1 MLNDRIYKRG
11 LIAAGRHQNMNPVLG
26 GMVLGPMALTP
37 VGANDKILPN
47 GHPTSQ
53 WRAELR
59 HIPNIRNA
67 ISVASI
73 YVQTLGIIW
82 LTLFLHHPAAYV
94 LAFLLMGRA
103 HAQLLALMHESVH
116 RLLFRNRKLNDF
128 AGRWLLGYMS
138 FVNTDGYRYVH
149 MAHHREEFGPNEP
162 DIPLYANY
170 PITRASFWR
179 KMRRDGLG
187 STGFR
192 MLRGQFLSVFAKKSP
207 DQNGQPNTQRKIFA
221 LHAVILTLTVIF
233 VNPWVYVM
241 LWLLPYITVWRVM
254 NRLRSIAEHGGL
266 RADTDRRVT
275 THSVKQHLF
284 SSFYFVPF
292 NLGWHIA
299 HHTDS
304 GIPFRSLPEY
314 HRQLRES
321 GFVTD
326 AYEYSSYLA
335 IWRALRSR
343 PASIA
348 SAK

>member
-1 MLNDRIYKRG
+1 
-11 LIAAGRHQNMNPVLG
+11 
-26 GMVLGPMALTP
+26 MVPDASVFTQIDG
-37 VGANDKILPN
+37 NDKILAN

-53 WRAELR
+53 WRTELR
-59 HIPNIRNA
+59 HIPNFRNA
-67 ISVASI
+67 ISVTSI
-73 YVQTLGIIW
+73 YVQTFFIIW
-82 LTLFLHHPAAYV
+82 VALELHNPITYV
-94 LAFLLMGRA
+94 IAFLLMGRA

-192 MLRGQFLSVFAKKSP
+192 MLRGQFMSIFKTDPQQL
-207 DQNGQPNTQRKIFA
+207 NTQRKIFS
-221 LHAVILTLTVIF
+221 LHAVLLILSVIF

-241 LWLLPYITVWRVM
+241 LWLVPYITVWRVM

-266 RADTDRRVT
+266 RADDDRRVT

-304 GIPFRSLPEY
+304 GIPFRSLPKY
-314 HRQLRES
+314 HRQLQAS

-326 AYEYSSYLA
+326 AYQYSSYLA

-343 PASIA
+343 PEALA

>member
-1 MLNDRIYKRG
+1 MFM
-11 LIAAGRHQNMNPVLG
+11 NMVPDELVFTQIHG
-26 GMVLGPMALTP
+26 
-37 VGANDKILPN
+37 NDKILAN

-53 WRAELR
+53 WRTELR
-59 HIPNIRNA
+59 HIPNFRNA
-67 ISVASI
+67 ISIASI
-73 YVQTLGIIW
+73 YVQTFGIIW
-82 LTLFLHHPAAYV
+82 AALALHNPISYV
-94 LAFLLMGRA
+94 VAFLLMGRA

-192 MLRGQFLSVFAKKSP
+192 MLRGQFMSIFKTDPQQL
-207 DQNGQPNTQRKIFA
+207 NTQRKIFT
-221 LHAVILTLTVIF
+221 LHAVLLILSVIF

-241 LWLLPYITVWRVM
+241 LWLVPYITVWRVM

-266 RADTDRRVT
+266 RADSDRRIT

-284 SSFYFVPF
+284 SSFFFVPF

-304 GIPFRSLPEY
+304 GIPFRSLPKY
-314 HRQLRES
+314 HRQLRAS

-343 PASIA
+343 PEAIA

>member
-1 MLNDRIYKRG
+1 MFM
-11 LIAAGRHQNMNPVLG
+11 NMVPDASVFASITG
-26 GMVLGPMALTP
+26 
-37 VGANDKILPN
+37 NDKILEN

-59 HIPNIRNA
+59 HIPNFRNA
-67 ISVASI
+67 ISIASI
-73 YVQTLGIIW
+73 YVQTFGIIW
-82 LTLFLHHPAAYV
+82 AALALHNPISYV
-94 LAFLLMGRA
+94 VAFLLMGRA

-192 MLRGQFLSVFAKKSP
+192 MLRGQFMSIFKTDPQQL
-207 DQNGQPNTQRKIFA
+207 NTQRKIFT
-221 LHAVILTLTVIF
+221 LHAVLLILSVIF

-266 RADTDRRVT
+266 RADSDRRIT

-284 SSFYFVPF
+284 SSFFFVPF

-304 GIPFRSLPEY
+304 GIPFRSLPKY
-314 HRQLRES
+314 HRQLRAS

-343 PASIA
+343 PEAIA

>member
-1 MLNDRIYKRG
+1 MFM
-11 LIAAGRHQNMNPVLG
+11 NMVPDASVFAPING
-26 GMVLGPMALTP
+26 
-37 VGANDKILPN
+37 NDKILAN

-53 WRAELR
+53 WRTELR
-59 HIPNIRNA
+59 HIPNFRNA
-67 ISVASI
+67 LSIASI
-73 YVQTLGIIW
+73 YVQTIGIIW
-82 LTLFLHHPAAYV
+82 AALALHNPISYV
-94 LAFLLMGRA
+94 VAFLLMGRA

-192 MLRGQFLSVFAKKSP
+192 MLRGQFLSIFKTDP
-207 DQNGQPNTQRKIFA
+207 QQLNTQRKIFA
-221 LHAVILTLTVIF
+221 LHFALLILSVIF
-233 VNPWVYVM
+233 INPWVYVM

-266 RADTDRRVT
+266 RADSDRRIT

-284 SSFYFVPF
+284 SSFFFVPF

-304 GIPFRSLPEY
+304 GIPFRSLPKY
-314 HRQLRES
+314 HRQLRAS

-326 AYEYSSYLA
+326 TYEYSSYLA

-343 PASIA
+343 PEAIA

>member
-1 MLNDRIYKRG
+1 
-11 LIAAGRHQNMNPVLG
+11 
-26 GMVLGPMALTP
+26 MVPDASVFTQIDG
-37 VGANDKILPN
+37 NDKILTN

-53 WRAELR
+53 WRTELR
-59 HIPNIRNA
+59 HIPNFRNA
-67 ISVASI
+67 ISIASI
-73 YVQTLGIIW
+73 YVQTIGIIW
-82 LTLFLHHPAAYV
+82 AALALHNPITYV
-94 LAFLLMGRA
+94 VAFLLMGRA

-192 MLRGQFLSVFAKKSP
+192 MLRGQFMSIFKTDPQQL
-207 DQNGQPNTQRKIFA
+207 NTQRKIFS
-221 LHAVILTLTVIF
+221 LHAVLLILSMIF

-241 LWLLPYITVWRVM
+241 LWLVPYITVWRVM

-266 RADTDRRVT
+266 RADDDRRVT

-284 SSFYFVPF
+284 SSFFFVPF

-299 HHTDS
+299 HHADS
-304 GIPFRSLPEY
+304 GIPFRSLPKY
-314 HRQLRES
+314 HRQLRAS

-326 AYEYSSYLA
+326 TYEYGSYLA

-343 PASIA
+343 PEAIA

>member
-1 MLNDRIYKRG
+1 M
-11 LIAAGRHQNMNPVLG
+11 NMVPDASVFTQIDG
-26 GMVLGPMALTP
+26 
-37 VGANDKILPN
+37 NDKILTN

-53 WRAELR
+53 WRTELR
-59 HIPNIRNA
+59 HIPNFRNA
-67 ISVASI
+67 ISIASI
-73 YVQTLGIIW
+73 YVQTIGIIW
-82 LTLFLHHPAAYV
+82 AALALHNPVTYV
-94 LAFLLMGRA
+94 VAFLLMGRA

-192 MLRGQFLSVFAKKSP
+192 MLRGQFMSIFKTDPQQL
-207 DQNGQPNTQRKIFA
+207 NTQRKIFS
-221 LHAVILTLTVIF
+221 LHAVLLILSMIF

-241 LWLLPYITVWRVM
+241 LWLVPYITVWRVM

-266 RADTDRRVT
+266 RADDDRRVT

-304 GIPFRSLPEY
+304 GIPFRSLPKY
-314 HRQLRES
+314 HRQLQAS

-326 AYEYSSYLA
+326 AYQYSSYLA

-343 PASIA
+343 PEALA

>member
-1 MLNDRIYKRG
+1 MVPD
-11 LIAAGRHQNMNPVLG
+11 AAVLTQISG
-26 GMVLGPMALTP
+26 D
-37 VGANDKILPN
+37 DKILPN

-53 WRAELR
+53 WRTELR
-59 HIPNIRNA
+59 HIPNVRNA

-73 YVQTLGIIW
+73 YAQTFGIIW
-82 LTLFLHHPAAYV
+82 IALKLSNPITYIT
-94 LAFLLMGRA
+94 AFLLMGRA

-116 RLLFRNRKLNDF
+116 RLLFRNRKFNDF

-162 DIPLYANY
+162 DMPLYANY

-187 STGFR
+187 RTGFR
-192 MLRGQFLSVFAKKSP
+192 MLRGQFLSIFKKDP
-207 DQNGQPNTQRKIFA
+207 LQQNTQRKIFA
-221 LHAVILTLTVIF
+221 LHAVVITLSVIF

-241 LWLLPYITVWRVM
+241 LWLFPYITVWRVM

-266 RADTDRRVT
+266 RADDDRRVT
-275 THSVKQHLF
+275 THSVRQHLF

-304 GIPFRSLPEY
+304 GIPFRSLPKY

-343 PASIA
+343 PEAIA
-348 SAK
+348 NAN

>member
-1 MLNDRIYKRG
+1 MKMVPDASVFTRIDG
-11 LIAAGRHQNMNPVLG
+11 
-26 GMVLGPMALTP
+26 
-37 VGANDKILPN
+37 NDKILPN
-47 GHPTSQ
+47 GHPASQ
-53 WRAELR
+53 WRTELR
-59 HIPNIRNA
+59 HIPNLRNA

-73 YVQTLGIIW
+73 YVQTIGIIW
-82 LTLFLHHPAAYV
+82 IALKLSNPVTYV
-94 LAFLLMGRA
+94 IAFLLMGRA

-116 RLLFRNRKLNDF
+116 RLLFRNRRLNDF
-128 AGRWLLGYMS
+128 TGRWLLGYMS

-192 MLRGQFLSVFAKKSP
+192 MLRGQFMSIFKTDPQQL
-207 DQNGQPNTQRKIFA
+207 NTQRKIFA
-221 LHAVILTLTVIF
+221 LHAVLLILSVIF
-233 VNPWVYVM
+233 VNPWVYAT

-266 RADTDRRVT
+266 RADSDRRVT

-304 GIPFRSLPEY
+304 GIPFRSLPKY
-314 HRQLRES
+314 HRQLQAS

-326 AYEYSSYLA
+326 AYQYSSYLA

-343 PASIA
+343 PEALA

>member
-1 MLNDRIYKRG
+1 M
-11 LIAAGRHQNMNPVLG
+11 NMVPDASVFTQIDGNE
-26 GMVLGPMALTP
+26 
-37 VGANDKILPN
+37 KILPN

-53 WRAELR
+53 WRTELR
-59 HIPNIRNA
+59 HIPNFRNA
-67 ISVASI
+67 ISVTSI
-73 YVQTLGIIW
+73 YVQTFFIIW
-82 LTLFLHHPAAYV
+82 VALELHNPITYV
-94 LAFLLMGRA
+94 IAFPLMGRA

-192 MLRGQFLSVFAKKSP
+192 MLRGQFMSLFQTDP
-207 DQNGQPNTQRKIFA
+207 QQLNTQRKIFS
-221 LHAVILTLTVIF
+221 LHAVLIILSVIF

-241 LWLLPYITVWRVM
+241 LWLVPYITVWRVM

-266 RADTDRRVT
+266 RADDDRRVT

-304 GIPFRSLPEY
+304 GIPFRSLPKY
-314 HRQLRES
+314 HRQLQAS

-326 AYEYSSYLA
+326 AYQYSSYLA

-343 PASIA
+343 PEALA

>member
-1 MLNDRIYKRG
+1 M
-11 LIAAGRHQNMNPVLG
+11 NMVPDASVFTKIDG
-26 GMVLGPMALTP
+26 
-37 VGANDKILPN
+37 NDKILTN

-53 WRAELR
+53 WRTELR
-59 HIPNIRNA
+59 HIPNFRNA
-67 ISVASI
+67 ISIASI
-73 YVQTLGIIW
+73 YVQTIGIIW
-82 LTLFLHHPAAYV
+82 AALALHNPITYFV
-94 LAFLLMGRA
+94 AFLLMGRA

-192 MLRGQFLSVFAKKSP
+192 MLRGQFMSIFKTDPQQL
-207 DQNGQPNTQRKIFA
+207 NTQRKIFS
-221 LHAVILTLTVIF
+221 LHAVLLILSMIF

-241 LWLLPYITVWRVM
+241 LWLVPYITVWRVM

-266 RADTDRRVT
+266 RADDDRRVT

-284 SSFYFVPF
+284 SSFFFVPF

-299 HHTDS
+299 HHADS
-304 GIPFRSLPEY
+304 GIPFRSLPKY
-314 HRQLRES
+314 HRQLRAS
-321 GFVTD
+321 GFVSD
-326 AYEYSSYLA
+326 AYEYGSYLA

-343 PASIA
+343 PEAIA

>member
-1 MLNDRIYKRG
+1 MFM
-11 LIAAGRHQNMNPVLG
+11 NMVPDASVFASITG
-26 GMVLGPMALTP
+26 
-37 VGANDKILPN
+37 NDKILEN

-59 HIPNIRNA
+59 HIPNFRNA
-67 ISVASI
+67 ISIASI
-73 YVQTLGIIW
+73 YVQTFGIIW
-82 LTLFLHHPAAYV
+82 AALALHNPISYV
-94 LAFLLMGRA
+94 VAFLLMGRA

-192 MLRGQFLSVFAKKSP
+192 MLRGQFMSIFKTDPQQL
-207 DQNGQPNTQRKIFA
+207 NTQRKIFT
-221 LHAVILTLTVIF
+221 LHAVLLILSVIF

-241 LWLLPYITVWRVM
+241 LWLVPYITVWRVM

-266 RADTDRRVT
+266 RADSDRRIT

-284 SSFYFVPF
+284 SSFFFVPF

-304 GIPFRSLPEY
+304 GIPFRSLPKY
-314 HRQLRES
+314 HRQLRAS

-343 PASIA
+343 PEAIA

>member
-1 MLNDRIYKRG
+1 
-11 LIAAGRHQNMNPVLG
+11 
-26 GMVLGPMALTP
+26 MVPDASVFTQIDG
-37 VGANDKILPN
+37 NDKILTN

-53 WRAELR
+53 WRTELR
-59 HIPNIRNA
+59 HIPNFRNA
-67 ISVASI
+67 ISVTSI
-73 YVQTLGIIW
+73 YVQTFFIIW
-82 LTLFLHHPAAYV
+82 VALELHNPITYV
-94 LAFLLMGRA
+94 IAFLLMGRA

-192 MLRGQFLSVFAKKSP
+192 MLRGQFMSIFKTDPQQL
-207 DQNGQPNTQRKIFA
+207 NTQRKIFS
-221 LHAVILTLTVIF
+221 LHAVLLILSVIF

-241 LWLLPYITVWRVM
+241 LWLVPYITVWRVM

-266 RADTDRRVT
+266 RADDDRRVT

-304 GIPFRSLPEY
+304 GIPFRSLPKY
-314 HRQLRES
+314 HRQLQAS

-343 PASIA
+343 PDALA

>member
-1 MLNDRIYKRG
+1 MNMVPD
-11 LIAAGRHQNMNPVLG
+11 AAVLTQISG
-26 GMVLGPMALTP
+26 D
-37 VGANDKILPN
+37 DKILPN

-53 WRAELR
+53 WRTELR
-59 HIPNIRNA
+59 HIPNVRNA

-73 YVQTLGIIW
+73 YAQTFGIIW
-82 LTLFLHHPAAYV
+82 IALKLSNPITYIT
-94 LAFLLMGRA
+94 AFLLMGRA

-162 DIPLYANY
+162 DMPLYANY

-187 STGFR
+187 RTGFR
-192 MLRGQFLSVFAKKSP
+192 MLRGQFISTFKKDP
-207 DQNGQPNTQRKIFA
+207 LQQNTQRKIFA
-221 LHAVILTLTVIF
+221 LHAVVLTLSVIF

-241 LWLLPYITVWRVM
+241 LWLFPYITVWRVM

-266 RADTDRRVT
+266 RADDDRRVT
-275 THSVKQHLF
+275 THSVRQHLF

-304 GIPFRSLPEY
+304 GIPFRSLPKY

-343 PASIA
+343 PEAIA
-348 SAK
+348 NAN

>member
-1 MLNDRIYKRG
+1 M
-11 LIAAGRHQNMNPVLG
+11 NMVPDASVFTQIDG
-26 GMVLGPMALTP
+26 
-37 VGANDKILPN
+37 NDKILTN

-53 WRAELR
+53 WRTELR
-59 HIPNIRNA
+59 HIPNFRNA
-67 ISVASI
+67 ISIASI
-73 YVQTLGIIW
+73 YVQTIGIIW
-82 LTLFLHHPAAYV
+82 AALALHNPITYV
-94 LAFLLMGRA
+94 VAFLLMGRA

-192 MLRGQFLSVFAKKSP
+192 MLRGQFMSIFKTDPQQL
-207 DQNGQPNTQRKIFA
+207 NTQRKIFS
-221 LHAVILTLTVIF
+221 LHAVLLILSMIF

-241 LWLLPYITVWRVM
+241 LWLVPYITVWRVM

-266 RADTDRRVT
+266 RADDDRRVT

-284 SSFYFVPF
+284 SSFFFVPF

-299 HHTDS
+299 HHADS
-304 GIPFRSLPEY
+304 GIPFRSLPKY
-314 HRQLRES
+314 HRQLRAS

-326 AYEYSSYLA
+326 TYEYGSYLA

-343 PASIA
+343 PEAIA

>member
-1 MLNDRIYKRG
+1 
-11 LIAAGRHQNMNPVLG
+11 
-26 GMVLGPMALTP
+26 MVPDASVFTQIEG
-37 VGANDKILPN
+37 NDKILAN

-53 WRAELR
+53 WRTELR
-59 HIPNIRNA
+59 HIPNFRNA
-67 ISVASI
+67 ISIASI
-73 YVQTLGIIW
+73 YVQTIGIIW
-82 LTLFLHHPAAYV
+82 AALALHNPITYV
-94 LAFLLMGRA
+94 VAFLFMGRA

-162 DIPLYANY
+162 DIALYANY

-192 MLRGQFLSVFAKKSP
+192 MLRGQFMSIFKTDPQQL
-207 DQNGQPNTQRKIFA
+207 NTQRKIFG
-221 LHAVILTLTVIF
+221 LHAVLLILSVIF
-233 VNPWVYVM
+233 VNPWAYVM
-241 LWLLPYITVWRVM
+241 LWLVPYITVWRVM

-266 RADTDRRVT
+266 RADDDRRVT

-304 GIPFRSLPEY
+304 GIPFRSLPKY
-314 HRQLRES
+314 HRQLRAS
-321 GFVTD
+321 GFISD

-343 PASIA
+343 PEAA
-348 SAK
+348 ANAK

>member
-1 MLNDRIYKRG
+1 
-11 LIAAGRHQNMNPVLG
+11 
-26 GMVLGPMALTP
+26 MVPDASVFTQIDG
-37 VGANDKILPN
+37 NDKILTN

-53 WRAELR
+53 WRTELR
-59 HIPNIRNA
+59 HIPNFRNA
-67 ISVASI
+67 ISIASI
-73 YVQTLGIIW
+73 YVQTIGIIW
-82 LTLFLHHPAAYV
+82 AALALHNPITYV
-94 LAFLLMGRA
+94 IAFLLMGRA

-192 MLRGQFLSVFAKKSP
+192 MLRGQFMSIFKTDPQQL
-207 DQNGQPNTQRKIFA
+207 NTQRKIFS
-221 LHAVILTLTVIF
+221 LHAVLLILSMIF

-241 LWLLPYITVWRVM
+241 LWLVPYITVWRVM

-266 RADTDRRVT
+266 RADDDRRVT

-299 HHTDS
+299 HHADS
-304 GIPFRSLPEY
+304 GIPFRSLPKY
-314 HRQLRES
+314 HHQLRAS

-326 AYEYSSYLA
+326 TYEYGSYLA

-343 PASIA
+343 PEAIA

>member
-1 MLNDRIYKRG
+1 M
-11 LIAAGRHQNMNPVLG
+11 
-26 GMVLGPMALTP
+26 
-37 VGANDKILPN
+37 
-47 GHPTSQ
+47 
-53 WRAELR
+53 
-59 HIPNIRNA
+59 
-67 ISVASI
+67 
-73 YVQTLGIIW
+73 
-82 LTLFLHHPAAYV
+82 
-94 LAFLLMGRA
+94 
-103 HAQLLALMHESVH
+103 H

-192 MLRGQFLSVFAKKSP
+192 MLRGQFMSIFKTDPQQL
-207 DQNGQPNTQRKIFA
+207 NTQRKIFS
-221 LHAVILTLTVIF
+221 LHAVLLILSVIF

-241 LWLLPYITVWRVM
+241 LWLVPYITVWRVM

-266 RADTDRRVT
+266 RADDDRRVT

-304 GIPFRSLPEY
+304 GIPFRSLPKY
-314 HRQLRES
+314 HRQLQAS

-326 AYEYSSYLA
+326 AYQYSSYLA

-343 PASIA
+343 PEALA

>member
-1 MLNDRIYKRG
+1 
-11 LIAAGRHQNMNPVLG
+11 
-26 GMVLGPMALTP
+26 MVPDASVFTKIDG
-37 VGANDKILPN
+37 NDKILTN

-53 WRAELR
+53 WRTELR
-59 HIPNIRNA
+59 HIPNFRNA
-67 ISVASI
+67 ISIASI
-73 YVQTLGIIW
+73 YVQTIGIIW
-82 LTLFLHHPAAYV
+82 AALALHNPITYV
-94 LAFLLMGRA
+94 VAFLLMGRA

-192 MLRGQFLSVFAKKSP
+192 MLRGQFMSIFKTDPQQL
-207 DQNGQPNTQRKIFA
+207 NTQRKIFS
-221 LHAVILTLTVIF
+221 LHAVLLILSMIF

-241 LWLLPYITVWRVM
+241 MWLVPYITVWRVM

-266 RADTDRRVT
+266 RADDDRRVT

-284 SSFYFVPF
+284 SSFFFVPF

-299 HHTDS
+299 HHADS
-304 GIPFRSLPEY
+304 GIPFRSLPKY
-314 HRQLRES
+314 HRQLRAS

-326 AYEYSSYLA
+326 TYEYGSYLA

-343 PASIA
+343 PEAIA

>member
-1 MLNDRIYKRG
+1 
-11 LIAAGRHQNMNPVLG
+11 
-26 GMVLGPMALTP
+26 
-37 VGANDKILPN
+37 
-47 GHPTSQ
+47 
-53 WRAELR
+53 
-59 HIPNIRNA
+59 
-67 ISVASI
+67 
-73 YVQTLGIIW
+73 VQTIGIIW
-82 LTLFLHHPAAYV
+82 AALALHNPITYV
-94 LAFLLMGRA
+94 IAFLLMGRA

-138 FVNTDGYRYVH
+138 FVNSDGYRYVH

-192 MLRGQFLSVFAKKSP
+192 MLRGQFMSIFKTDPQQL
-207 DQNGQPNTQRKIFA
+207 NTQRKIFA
-221 LHAVILTLTVIF
+221 LHFALLTISVIF
-233 VNPWVYVM
+233 INPWVYVM
-241 LWLLPYITVWRVM
+241 LWLVPYITVWRVM

-266 RADTDRRVT
+266 RADSDRRVT

-284 SSFYFVPF
+284 SSFFFVPF

-304 GIPFRSLPEY
+304 GIPFRSLPKY
-314 HRQLRES
+314 HRQLRAS

-326 AYEYSSYLA
+326 TYEYSSYLA

-343 PASIA
+343 PEAIA

>member
-1 MLNDRIYKRG
+1 L
-11 LIAAGRHQNMNPVLG
+11 
-26 GMVLGPMALTP
+26 
-37 VGANDKILPN
+37 
-47 GHPTSQ
+47 
-53 WRAELR
+53 
-59 HIPNIRNA
+59 RNA
-67 ISVASI
+67 FSVVSI
-73 YVQTLGIIW
+73 YVQTIGIIW
-82 LTLFLHHPAAYV
+82 VALKLSNPVTYV
-94 LAFLLMGRA
+94 IAFLLMGRA

-162 DIPLYANY
+162 DIALYANY

-192 MLRGQFLSVFAKKSP
+192 MLRGQFMSIFKTDPQQL
-207 DQNGQPNTQRKIFA
+207 NTQRKIFA
-221 LHAVILTLTVIF
+221 LHAVLLVLSVIF
-233 VNPWVYVM
+233 INPWVYVM
-241 LWLLPYITVWRVM
+241 LWLVPYITVWRVM

-266 RADTDRRVT
+266 RADSDRRVT

-284 SSFYFVPF
+284 SSFFFVPF

-304 GIPFRSLPEY
+304 GIPFRSLPKY
-314 HRQLRES
+314 HRQLQAS

-326 AYEYSSYLA
+326 AYQYSSYLA

-343 PASIA
+343 PEAIA

>member
-1 MLNDRIYKRG
+1 M
-11 LIAAGRHQNMNPVLG
+11 NMVPDASVFTQIDG
-26 GMVLGPMALTP
+26 
-37 VGANDKILPN
+37 NDKILTN

-53 WRAELR
+53 WRTELR
-59 HIPNIRNA
+59 HIPNFRNA
-67 ISVASI
+67 ISIASI
-73 YVQTLGIIW
+73 YVQTIGIIW
-82 LTLFLHHPAAYV
+82 AALALHNPITYV
-94 LAFLLMGRA
+94 IAFLLMGRA

-192 MLRGQFLSVFAKKSP
+192 MLRGQFMSIFKTDPQQL
-207 DQNGQPNTQRKIFA
+207 NTQRKIFS
-221 LHAVILTLTVIF
+221 LHAVLLILSMIF

-241 LWLLPYITVWRVM
+241 LWLVPYITVWRVM

-266 RADTDRRVT
+266 RADDDRRVT

-284 SSFYFVPF
+284 SSFFFVPF

-299 HHTDS
+299 HHADS
-304 GIPFRSLPEY
+304 GIPFRSLPKY
-314 HRQLRES
+314 HRQLRAS

-326 AYEYSSYLA
+326 TYEYGSYLA

-343 PASIA
+343 PEAIA